1 LYFFYFVIISDDSK
15 LNMEMDGSS
24 TRLQNDLLLVNGAP
38 CISMMPSMQ
47 NEPQQDSDLPRNSR
61 ARIEIPERKRTGFW
75 DPVGGSARKRL
86 LEGSFRQYAAAFG
99 IFIFTM
105 LLNLWLEDVIGYQA
119 VALVYLLAVVVL
131 ALFADRGPIIFGTTL
146 TAFGWAFLAAP
157 PRFSFH
163 IYSFYDKMMVAT
175 YFVVGL
181 TIGQLTTRLR
191 LQREAAMKSKLL
203 AESER
208 LGRTLL
214 NSVSHELRT
223 PIAAVTTAS
232 HELLVAGALTPLQQ
246 KLVGEIESAVARLN
260 RVVKS
265 LLNAARV
272 QSGLIKPNI
281 DWCEIADLVRAA
293 LDEVEPMS
301 VQHPIKTRID
311 PGLPLVKM
319 DFVLTQQ
326 ALDNLLMNAIMHTPP
341 GTEIEVTA
349 RLVAHDLVLEV
360 EDRGEGLSPDH
371 LERVF
376 DVFYRASNARPGGT
390 GLGLAIVKGFIE
402 AQGGS
407 VKAANRLGG
416 GAVFTISL
424 PASDRPDLPE
434 ETP

>member
-1 LYFFYFVIISDDSK
+1 
-15 LNMEMDGSS
+15 MEIDGFCP
-24 TRLQNDLLLVNGAP
+24 LQGDLLLAKGAFY
-38 CISMMPSMQ
+38 ISMRRVMQ
-47 NEPQQDSDLPRNSR
+47 NEPQQDSSARQDSR
-61 ARIEIPERKRTGFW
+61 ARIEIPARKRTGFW
-75 DPVGGSARKRL
+75 DSVGGVARKGLR
-86 LEGSFRQYAAAFG
+86 ESSFRQYAAAFG
-99 IFIFTM
+99 IFIFTS
-105 LLNLWLEDVIGYQA
+105 LLNLWLEDLIGYQA
-119 VALVYLLAVVVL
+119 IALVYLLAVVVL

-146 TAFGWAFLAAP
+146 TAVGWAFLAAP

-191 LQREAAMKSKLL
+191 VQREAAMKSKLV

-223 PIAAVTTAS
+223 PIAAITTAT
-232 HELLVAGALTPLQQ
+232 HELLVADALSPLQQ
-246 KLVGEIESAVARLN
+246 KLVGEIDSAVARLN

-293 LDEVEPMS
+293 LDEVAPLGTL
-301 VQHPIKTRID
+301 HPIKTKID
-311 PGLPLVKM
+311 SGLPLVKM

-326 ALDNLLMNAIMHTPP
+326 ALGNLLVNAIMHTAPE
-341 GTEIEVTA
+341 TTIEVAA
-349 RLVAHDLVLEV
+349 RLSANDLILEV
-360 EDRGEGLSPDH
+360 ADHGPGLSPDQ

-402 AQGGS
+402 AQGGH
-407 VKAANRLGG
+407 VKAANRPGG

-434 ETP
+434 EPT